1 MTKLHVLLCCCVFQC
16 LLAHGQV
23 MTGREI
29 VDEQNS
35 RHGSDT
41 EYTKEKMTL
50 IDSSGKQEVR
60 VIRRFSKDM
69 GNDEVRFL
77 FVFDSPKSIRGTAL
91 LTWAYD
97 EGESDQWMFLPAQN
111 RLQRIAKGNK
121 KAYFMGTDFTF
132 EDMEPEDLDD
142 FDYEIIDE
150 VQISGLDCWMIK
162 ASPNNPQTM
171 QTSSYGHRVLYVLRK
186 YYFTVKIEFYDK
198 RGVKMKT
205 QQNGLL
211 AKIDNQ
217 RFRAN
222 KIIMTNHE
230 SNHRTAVE
238 FISRE
243 IDLALEN
250 SIFTERYVTSGRHLQ

>member
-1 MTKLHVLLCCCVFQC
+1 
-16 LLAHGQV
+16 
-23 MTGREI
+23 MTGRQI
-29 VDEQNS
+29 LDEQNS
-35 RHGSDT
+35 RHSSDT

-50 IDSSGKQEVR
+50 VDGSGNQEIR
-60 VIRRFSKDM
+60 IIRRFSKDM
-69 GNDEVRFL
+69 NDDEVRFL
-77 FVFDSPKSIRGTAL
+77 LVFDSPKSIEGTAL

-97 EGESDQWMFLPAQN
+97 GGESDQWMFLPAQN

-142 FDYEIIDE
+142 FDYKIIDE

-162 ASPNNPQTM
+162 ASPNNARTRQS
-171 QTSSYGHRVLYVLRK
+171 SSYDYRVLYILRD

-198 RGVKMKT
+198 RGVKIKT

-211 AKIDNQ
+211 TKLDGQ

-230 SNHRTAVE
+230 LNHRTIID
-238 FISRE
+238 FITRE
-243 IDLALEN
+243 IDEALDDG
-250 SIFTERYVTSGRHLQ
+250 IFTERYVTSGRHLQ